1 MAALRAIR
9 YTPRSTAQSKPAAGC
24 RFYRGPAVSIIESL
38 IMVIATQLFFIKVL
52 EVNSN
57 FDFQLLIM
65 TENLKNICA
74 HAGATP
80 DPSTG
85 AVTSPLYFS
94 STFHYPPTGEYPI
107 GHIYSRESNPTRS
120 SLETVLAQLEQGVE
134 AAAFSSGSAA
144 ANAVFL
150 SLRPGDHIIINFDA
164 YAGVRAMLKDIFMP
178 WGLDVTFVDLSST
191 AILSTSIKPN
201 TKLVWTESPTNPQM
215 RIVDLVSVITIC
227 KQHHIKVA
235 VDNTF
240 ATPALQNPIALGA
253 DIVMHSTTKYLGGH
267 SDLTGGA
274 LITAKKDE
282 QWERIRHIQH
292 IQGAI
297 PSPFDCWLLLR
308 GIRSFVPRM
317 TLHVSNAKAVV
328 EFLSS
333 HPKVERVL
341 YPGLISHPDHDI
353 AKKQMSDFG
362 AMISF
367 LVNGTKED
375 TMKIAQRVKVF
386 TNATSLGGT
395 ESLLEHRKIVEGP
408 DSPTPDNLIRLSVGL
423 EDSQSLIADLKQA
436 LE

>member
-1 MAALRAIR
+1 
-9 YTPRSTAQSKPAAGC
+9 
-24 RFYRGPAVSIIESL
+24 
-38 IMVIATQLFFIKVL
+38 
-52 EVNSN
+52 
-57 FDFQLLIM
+57 M
-65 TENLKNICA
+65 TENFKTICA

-80 DPSTG
+80 DPATG

-94 STFHYPPTGEYPI
+94 STFHYPPTGEYPN
-107 GHIYSRESNPTRS
+107 GHIYSRESNPTRA
-120 SLETVLAQLEQGVE
+120 SLENVLAQLEQGEE
-134 AAAFSSGSAA
+134 AAAFGSGSAA

-150 SLRPGDHIIINFDA
+150 SLRPDDHIIINFDA
-164 YAGVRAMLKDIFMP
+164 YAGIRGLLKDIFMP
-178 WGLDVTFVDLSST
+178 WGLDVTFTDLSDLQN
-191 AILSTSIKPN
+191 LSQSIRPN
-201 TKLVWTESPTNPQM
+201 TKLVWAESPTNPNF
-215 RIVDLVSVITIC
+215 RIVDLISLIKIC
-227 KQHHIKVA
+227 QQHQIKVA

-292 IQGAI
+292 IQGAV

-317 TLHVSNAKAVV
+317 TQHLSNAKTIAG
-328 EFLSS
+328 FLSG

-341 YPGLISHPDHDI
+341 YPGLVTHPGHEI

-367 LVNGTKED
+367 LVKGTKED
-375 TMKIAQRVKVF
+375 AIKVAQRVKVF

-395 ESLLEHRKIVEGP
+395 ESLLEHRKSVEGP

-423 EDSQSLIADLKQA
+423 EDSHSLIADLKQA

>member
-1 MAALRAIR
+1 M
-9 YTPRSTAQSKPAAGC
+9 TA
-24 RFYRGPAVSIIESL
+24 
-38 IMVIATQLFFIKVL
+38 
-52 EVNSN
+52 
-57 FDFQLLIM
+57 DFK
-65 TENLKNICA
+65 TICA

-80 DPSTG
+80 DPATG

-94 STFHYPPTGEYPI
+94 STYHYPPTGENPT
-107 GHIYSRESNPTRS
+107 GNVYSREGNPTRN
-120 SLETVLAQLEQGVE
+120 SLENVLAQLEQGAE

-150 SLRPGDHIIINFDA
+150 SLRPGDHLIINFDA
-164 YAGVRAMLKDIFMP
+164 YAGVRIMLKDIFMP
-178 WGLDVTFVDLSST
+178 WGLEVTFVDLSDIT
-191 AILSTSIKPN
+191 TLSKSIKAN
-201 TKLVWTESPTNPQM
+201 TKLVWTESPTNPQLK
-215 RIVDLVSVITIC
+215 IVDLISVIAIC

-240 ATPALQNPIALGA
+240 ATPALQNPIVLGA

-282 QWERIRHIQH
+282 QWERIRHVQH
-292 IQGAI
+292 IQGAV
-297 PSPFDCWLLLR
+297 PSPFDCWLLMR

-317 TLHVSNAKAVV
+317 TQHLHNAKAVV
-328 EFLSS
+328 EFLSH

-341 YPGLISHPDHDI
+341 YPGLVTHPGHEV

-362 AMISF
+362 AMVSF
-367 LVNGTKED
+367 LVKGTKED
-375 TMKIAQRVKVF
+375 AIKIAQRVKVF

-395 ESLLEHRKIVEGP
+395 ESLLEHRKSVEGA

-423 EDSQSLIADLKQA
+423 EDSQSLIEDLKQA
-436 LE
+436 LD

>member
-1 MAALRAIR
+1 M
-9 YTPRSTAQSKPAAGC
+9 TA
-24 RFYRGPAVSIIESL
+24 
-38 IMVIATQLFFIKVL
+38 
-52 EVNSN
+52 
-57 FDFQLLIM
+57 DF
-65 TENLKNICA
+65 KNICA

-120 SLETVLAQLEQGVE
+120 SLEAVLARLEQGVE

-150 SLRPGDHIIINFDA
+150 SLRPSDHIIINFDA
-164 YAGVRAMLKDIFMP
+164 YAGIRGMLKDIFMP
-178 WGLDVTFVDLSST
+178 WGLEVTFVDLSD
-191 AILSTSIKPN
+191 INNLSISIKSN
-201 TKLVWTESPTNPQM
+201 TKMIWTESPTNPQL
-215 RIVDLVSVITIC
+215 RIVDLISVINIC
-227 KQHHIKVA
+227 KQNQIRVA

-240 ATPALQNPIALGA
+240 ATPALQNPLVLGA

-274 LITAKKDE
+274 LITARKDE
-282 QWERIRHIQH
+282 MWERIRHIQH

-297 PSPFDCWLLLR
+297 PSPFDCWLLMR

-317 TLHVSNAKAVV
+317 TQHLSNAKAVAD
-328 EFLSS
+328 FLSH
-333 HPKVERVL
+333 HPRVERVL
-341 YPGLISHPDHDI
+341 YPGLISHPGHEI

-362 AMISF
+362 AMVSF
-367 LVNGTKED
+367 LVIGAKENAI
-375 TMKIAQRVKVF
+375 KIAQRVKVF

-395 ESLLEHRKIVEGP
+395 ESLLEHRKSVEGP

-423 EDSQSLIADLKQA
+423 EDVTSLIEDLKQA

>member
-1 MAALRAIR
+1 
-9 YTPRSTAQSKPAAGC
+9 
-24 RFYRGPAVSIIESL
+24 
-38 IMVIATQLFFIKVL
+38 
-52 EVNSN
+52 
-57 FDFQLLIM
+57 M
-65 TENLKNICA
+65 TENFKTICA

-80 DPSTG
+80 DPATG

-94 STFHYPPTGEYPI
+94 STFHYAPTGENPT
-107 GHIYSRESNPTRS
+107 GNVYSREGNPTRN
-120 SLETVLAQLEQGVE
+120 SLENVLAQLEQGEE

-150 SLRPGDHIIINFDA
+150 SLRPGDHLIINFDA
-164 YAGVRAMLKDIFMP
+164 YAGIRAMLKDIFMP
-178 WGLDVTFVDLSST
+178 WGLDVTFTDLSDLQN
-191 AILSTSIKPN
+191 LSQSIKPT
-201 TKLVWTESPTNPQM
+201 TKLVWAESPTNPNF
-215 RIVDLVSVITIC
+215 RIVDLISLIKIC
-227 KQHHIKVA
+227 QQHQIKVA

-253 DIVMHSTTKYLGGH
+253 NIVMHSTTKYLGGH

-292 IQGAI
+292 IQGAV
-297 PSPFDCWLLLR
+297 PGPFDCWLLLR

-317 TLHVSNAKAVV
+317 TQHLSNAKAVA
-328 EFLSS
+328 EFLSGHS
-333 HPKVERVL
+333 KIERVL
-341 YPGLISHPDHDI
+341 YPGLATHPGHEI

-367 LVNGTKED
+367 LVKGTKED
-375 TMKIAQRVKVF
+375 AIKIAQRVKVF

-395 ESLLEHRKIVEGP
+395 ESLLEHRKSVEGP

-423 EDSQSLIADLKQA
+423 EDANSLISDLKQA
-436 LE
+436 LG